1 MKILNQ
7 GYERGNE
14 EMANAKQ
21 QEQGLFYLIT
31 RGIAFSYTEKSGIVF
46 EASASFV
53 KRMSDALVTAYGC
66 SLRPSINEVK

>member
-1 MKILNQ
+1 MAMK
-7 GYERGNE
+7 E
-14 EMANAKQ
+14 EMKKWQTQSNKNKVC
-21 QEQGLFYLIT
+21 FYLIT

-53 KRMSDALVTAYGC
+53 KRMFDALVTAYGC

>member
-1 MKILNQ
+1 MK
-7 GYERGNE
+7 E
-14 EMANAKQ
+14 EIKKWQTQSNKNKVC
-21 QEQGLFYLIT
+21 FYPIT
-31 RGIAFSYTEKSGIVF
+31 RGVAFSYTEETGITF